1 MFHRG
6 NVHSGSVGGHRFQAP
21 LWILRNSAR
30 LVLIDLTSAE
40 VDRTEASMEKYH
52 DVPMDLADAS
62 LIAVAEAR
70 DLKEVFS
77 FDSDFRIFRLA
88 NGSVLEVVPA

>member
-1 MFHRG
+1 
-6 NVHSGSVGGHRFQAP
+6 
-21 LWILRNSAR
+21 
-30 LVLIDLTSAE
+30 
-40 VDRTEASMEKYH
+40 MEKYH